1 MSNRLRVIVS
11 FLIYLRLKT
20 GNLNY
25 KLLLCCLHNTYFQF
39 INCCLLHGRHNGN
52 VMIDSIGHL
61 IHIDFG
67 FVFGLAPG
75 KQLSMEKAP
84 FKLTE
89 ELAAVMGGP
98 GSPEFEEY
106 ISLCTRAFVVARKH
120 AHAVSR
126 MMEIMA
132 HRSQYPSFR
141 YNSNAILDFRRRLF
155 LDQKDADVDKIVRKL
170 VMQ

>member
-1 MSNRLRVIVS
+1 MNVY
-11 FLIYLRLKT
+11 IYTLYNST
-20 GNLNY
+20 CNVTS
-25 KLLLCCLHNTYFQF
+25 LLCYSSFVNLFF
-39 INCCLLHGRHNGN
+39 FSRHNGN

-75 KQLSMEKAP
+75 KQFSMEKAP

-89 ELAAVMGGP
+89 ELADVMGG
-98 GSPEFEEY
+98 SNSAEFEEY
-106 ISLCTRAFVVARKH
+106 ISLCTRAFIVARKH

-132 HRSQYPSFR
+132 HRSQYPSFQ
-141 YNSNAILDFRRRLF
+141 YNKNAIADFRKRLF
-155 LDQKDADVDKIVRKL
+155 LDQKDANAEIIVRKL
-170 VMQ
+170 VAQ